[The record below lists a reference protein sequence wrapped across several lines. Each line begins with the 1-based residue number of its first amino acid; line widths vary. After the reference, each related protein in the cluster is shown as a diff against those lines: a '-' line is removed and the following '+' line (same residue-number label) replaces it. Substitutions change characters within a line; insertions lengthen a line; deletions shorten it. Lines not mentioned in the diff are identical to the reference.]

1 MPVPPPFF
9 SIVIPVLNGSQTLDA
24 CLASLANQTLRG
36 FEVILVD
43 GGSTDRS
50 AELLRGYPGLTA
62 TVLVEPGAGVFAA
75 MNTGLERAQGEWL
88 YFMGCDDRL
97 AAPDT
102 LARVQRSLR
111 ECPCRW
117 FAGRVRLPESN
128 LVSVPLTGSPYL
140 LRRML
145 HHQGVFYHQSLFQN
159 RRYRTDLRI
168 VADYDLNLRLT
179 LAGVECHVSDLIVAE
194 FGENGVSSREL
205 ANSLRERLAVHR
217 DVFGWL
223 AVVWLNPYCRLN
235 YGQWR
240 LRHRMGLGNLRGRA
254 RRRAQSLARWAK
266 TISVTWF

>member
-1 MPVPPPFF
+1 MPTPSPYF
-9 SIVIPVLNGSQTLDA
+9 SIIIPVLNGIHTLGF
-24 CLASLANQTLRG
+24 CLESLMNQTFQP

-50 AELLRGYPGLTA
+50 AELLGAYPDLCA
-62 TVLVEPGAGVFAA
+62 TVFNEPGSGIFAA
-75 MNTGLERAQGEWL
+75 MNAGLERARGEWI

-97 AAPDT
+97 FAPTVLGQVHEHIQD
-102 LARVQRSLR
+102 R
-111 ECPCRW
+111 PCRW

-140 LRRML
+140 LRRMI
-145 HHQGVFYHQSLFQN
+145 HHQGVFYHRSLFQN

-179 LAGVECHVSDLIVAE
+179 LAGVKCCVSDLIVAD
-194 FGENGVSSREL
+194 FGENGISSREP
-205 ANSLRERLAVHR
+205 ANSLRERLTVHR

-240 LRHRMGLGNLRGRA
+240 LRHRMGLGNLRSRA
-254 RRRAQSLARWAK
+254 RRRALRVAQWAK